1 MDPKVKE
8 ALHRQVEKE
17 PFAKMLGLSLIEADD
32 GYAVVEMVCT
42 EDMERWQKRW
52 CSRSTTR

>member
-8 ALHRQVEKE
+8 ALHRQVGKE
-17 PFAKMLGLSLIEADD
+17 PFARKLGLTLIDVDE

-42 EDMERWQKRW
+42 VEMENIFQI
-52 CSRSTTR
+52 TPGGAI